1 MSTAVAKESLARWI
15 APTTATAAIIGFRA
29 RCPLE
34 ALNQGEYT
42 VFAGLVGEAKAA
54 ASGLMLKYV
63 ARASVAVPFAIVLGF
78 ALGLAEQTD
87 TQEVISEATA
97 QAFGQAPFA
106 LLGTL
111 AAAPGGA
118 PSLPPVV
125 RLLARNLPL
134 VIIDAMFWRTEP
146 EAQQQTGEMEEV
158 EDEENSAAGVRC
170 GPARVSV
177 VRLAGS
183 EPRTGKVLAA
193 PSVLRAPRQISRT
206 VVEHE
211 ARPREGAP
219 PMSPAER
226 EDEAP
231 RLAPAVGHQTVPP
244 WQLW

>member
-1 MSTAVAKESLARWI
+1 
-15 APTTATAAIIGFRA
+15 
-29 RCPLE
+29 
-34 ALNQGEYT
+34 
-42 VFAGLVGEAKAA
+42 
-54 ASGLMLKYV
+54 MLKYV
-63 ARASVAVPFAIVLGF
+63 ARASVAVPFAIALGF

-111 AAAPGGA
+111 AAAPSGA
-118 PSLPPVV
+118 PSLLPVV

-134 VIIDAMFWRTEP
+134 VLPLVIIDALFWRTEP
-146 EAQQQTGEMEEV
+146 EAQQGTGEMEEV
-158 EDEENSAAGVRC
+158 EDEENSAAGLRC
-170 GPARVSV
+170 GPVRVSV

-193 PSVLRAPRQISRT
+193 PSILRAPRQISRT

-211 ARPREGAP
+211 ARPGEGAP

-231 RLAPAVGHQTVPP
+231 RLSPTVGHQTVPP

>member
-1 MSTAVAKESLARWI
+1 
-15 APTTATAAIIGFRA
+15 
-29 RCPLE
+29 
-34 ALNQGEYT
+34 
-42 VFAGLVGEAKAA
+42 
-54 ASGLMLKYV
+54 ML
-63 ARASVAVPFAIVLGF
+63 
-78 ALGLAEQTD
+78 
-87 TQEVISEATA
+87 
-97 QAFGQAPFA
+97 
-106 LLGTL
+106 
-111 AAAPGGA
+111 
-118 PSLPPVV
+118 PVV

-134 VIIDAMFWRTEP
+134 VIIDALFWRTVPEP
-146 EAQQQTGEMEEV
+146 SSRRVKWKRSKTTRTRPPDSV
-158 EDEENSAAGVRC
+158 GVRC

-211 ARPREGAP
+211 ARPGEGAP

-231 RLAPAVGHQTVPP
+231 MLAPAVGHQTVPP

>member
-1 MSTAVAKESLARWI
+1 M
-15 APTTATAAIIGFRA
+15 
-29 RCPLE
+29 
-34 ALNQGEYT
+34 
-42 VFAGLVGEAKAA
+42 FAGLVGEAKAA

-63 ARASVAVPFAIVLGF
+63 ARASVAVPFAIALGF

-118 PSLPPVV
+118 PSLLPVV

-134 VIIDAMFWRTEP
+134 VLPLVIIDALFWRTEP

-158 EDEENSAAGVRC
+158 EDVENSAAGLRC
-170 GPARVSV
+170 GPVRVSV

-193 PSVLRAPRQISRT
+193 PSILRAPRADQPHRRRART
-206 VVEHE
+206 ETRRR
-211 ARPREGAP
+211 RPAHVACRAG
-219 PMSPAER
+219 
-226 EDEAP
+226 
-231 RLAPAVGHQTVPP
+231 G
-244 WQLW
+244 